1 MKTSEEIKKGME
13 CCRPV
18 WAGDRWKACDAE
30 CPYRIEKLFCK
41 NALNKDMRDYI
52 QQLEADNAQLN
63 RCIENLT
70 DKLNATNDA
79 LPRWIPVE
87 ERLPGIGEV
96 LISHCGYVC
105 IAWHHGNGTF
115 ETGSR
120 MMLVVGKHDITHWM
134 PLPEPPQEV

>member
-1 MKTSEEIKKGME
+1 MKKPEEI
-13 CCRPV
+13 
-18 WAGDRWKACDAE
+18 AKALHLCYNPPSSCDDCPYDDCEDCVATVAKDAE
-30 CPYRIEKLFCK
+30 ECIR
-41 NALNKDMRDYI
+41 ALVD
-52 QQLEADNAQLN
+52 E
-63 RCIENLT
+63 
-70 DKLNATNDA
+70 

-87 ERLPGIGEV
+87 ERLPDIGEV